1 MAKYMVHNVTDEAGA
16 EWVQPC
22 QLVKKLSVSR
32 TTVWRM
38 LNRMRD
44 NRKYKES
51 FLDLGF
57 HMKLVKLD
65 DFFKFLHEENGA
77 YLRK

>member
-1 MAKYMVHNVTDEAGA
+1 MGKYMVHNVIDEDGA
-16 EWVQPC
+16 LWVQPC
-22 QLVKKLSVSR
+22 QLMKKISVSR

-44 NRKYKES
+44 NRKYKDS
-51 FLDLGF
+51 FLDLSF
-57 HMKLVKLD
+57 HMKLVKQE